1 MSYIVSHL
9 RRRSNCSRLMPS
21 LPFLISRQLL
31 TQGLLVML
39 LGTIGAV
46 SITKEAIAQTATSA
60 QNTSP
65 SNAIEQKLLGQWQA
79 KDPTS
84 NTQFTFIFAPENKLF
99 VVLPG
104 ADNSLVALEVAY
116 QINSTTQPMQLDIQ
130 LSPEQKAFTIFEFTP
145 EGKLRLPL
153 EGLTPGLPRPTQFN
167 SNSTLFAK
175 TSDATTVPENIEI
188 IKPEIAKSKTP
199 QDEVKT
205 YMLALTQVQQ
215 ARYREQG
222 KFAETIEEVSVG
234 LKTETESYR
243 YKFVPQGNNTKSVMI
258 IAQAKT
264 EQLPSYTGAVFATQV
279 NGETTTIAQICE
291 TEKPSTTVPE
301 MPSMPMNN
309 SSEIKCP
316 MGSRSLIQK

>member
-1 MSYIVSHL
+1 
-9 RRRSNCSRLMPS
+9 
-21 LPFLISRQLL
+21 
-31 TQGLLVML
+31 ML
-39 LGTIGAV
+39 LGTIEAAI
-46 SITKEAIAQTATSA
+46 ITKEAIAQTATPT
-60 QNTSP
+60 QNAAP

-84 NTQFTFIFAPENKLF
+84 RAQFTFIFAPANKLF
-99 VVLPG
+99 VVLPKP
-104 ADNSLVALEVAY
+104 DNSLVALEVAY
-116 QINSTTQPMQLDIQ
+116 QINPATQPMQLDIQ
-130 LSPEQKAFTIFEFTP
+130 LSPEQKALTIFEFTP
-145 EGKLRLPL
+145 EGQLRLPL
-153 EGLTPGLPRPTQFN
+153 EGLTPGLARPTEFK

-175 TSDATTVPENIEI
+175 TSNVTTVPENIEV
-188 IKPEIAKSKTP
+188 IKPEIAKAKTP

-234 LKTETESYR
+234 LKTETESYI
-243 YKFVPQGNNTKSVMI
+243 YKFVPQENNTNSVMI

-279 NGETTTIAQICE
+279 NGKTTTIAQICE
-291 TEKPSTTVPE
+291 TEKPSTIAPE
-301 MPSMPMNN
+301 MPTAPTSG

-316 MGSRSLIQK
+316 TGSRSLVPNKSSRMN